1 MAQKQKESIRN
12 VTCKIRLNE
21 EENNILDK
29 ICKKTDSTKSD
40 VMRSALATYYKEME
54 RYFTDRTTTSTKT
67 SDILDKA
74 KAHGYLNGYDFSILV
89 QNLLVSENGYVIDT
103 WNWKNVNAEAA
114 LRLIE
119 KIKRHPI
126 LWKHFFMVA

>member
-1 MAQKQKESIRN
+1 MEEKQKGSTRN
-12 VTCKIRLNE
+12 IACKIRLND

-40 VMRSALATYYKEME
+40 VMRSALAAYYKEME
-54 RYFTDRTTTSTKT
+54 RYFTDRDTTSTKT

-74 KAHGYLNGYDFSILV
+74 KAQGYLNGYDFSILV

-103 WNWKNVNAEAA
+103 GNWENVNAEIA

-119 KIKRHPI
+119 KINRHPI
-126 LWKHFFMVA
+126 LSKHFFMIA

>member
-1 MAQKQKESIRN
+1 MAQKQKESTRN
-12 VTCKIRLNE
+12 VACKIRLNE

-40 VMRSALATYYKEME
+40 VMRSALAAYYKEMMLNPAQ
-54 RYFTDRTTTSTKT
+54 KT

-74 KAHGYLNGYDFSILV
+74 EAQGYLNGYDFSILV

-103 WNWKNVNAEAA
+103 GSWENVNAEVA
-114 LRLIE
+114 LRLVK
-119 KIKRHPI
+119 KIKKHPI